1 MESELL
7 VRLFRGIAYAATGAM
22 AAALLAL
29 LTACGG
35 GERAYVE
42 RPVEQLYNE
51 ALDLLLDGDYAAAA
65 ESFDEVER
73 QHPYSVWATRAQ
85 VMAAYSYYENDAY
98 DEAVIAARRFV
109 DLHPGHRDAPYA
121 YYLVAVSYYEQIT
134 DVGRDQ
140 RNTELA
146 LQSLDELVRRFPNT
160 PYARDA
166 RLKVD
171 LTRDHLAGKDME
183 IGRYYLHGGH
193 YIAAINRFRRVI
205 LNYQTTSHVAEA
217 LHRLTESYAA
227 LGVRDEA
234 QASAAVL
241 GYNFPGSEWYIDS
254 YALLVGVDVRNDDDD
269 STWLGRTLDWIF

>member
-29 LTACGG
+29 LAACGG

-51 ALDLLLDGDYAAAA
+51 AMDLLLDGDYAAAA